1 VAVRVIHVRQSV
13 CVFVSPLAPST
24 LCIARYIYIYI
35 FFLSR
40 PLAVP
45 GACTVYLYLCHRN
58 SSLHIRATRGRVQLM
73 CPYPTAFVIG
83 TPILLVT
90 TCNRYRDTTFTRVR
104 LSPFKAQGIG
114 ARAIAIRE
122 RVLQL
127 QYCSKSDLI
136 LLPTRSPLFTR
147 STSGAPLRRCITELP
162 L

>member
-13 CVFVSPLAPST
+13 CVSVSPLAPST
-24 LCIARYIYIYI
+24 LCIARYMYIV
-35 FFLSR
+35 FLSR
-40 PLAVP
+40 PFAVP
-45 GACTVYLYLCHRN
+45 GACTVYLYLCHRDSSRDIFTSARVVAGYN
-58 SSLHIRATRGRVQLM
+58 SCAR
-73 CPYPTAFVIG
+73 TAYVIG

-90 TCNRYRDTTFTRVR
+90 TCNRYRDTTFTRLW

-127 QYCSKSDLI
+127 QYCSQSDLI